1 MESIKEILFDIFE
14 EKLTDYYG
22 TNSIRTSQV
31 QMAFDIAEFLQ
42 PNNSKKIM
50 MVEAPVGT
58 GKSLGALIPS
68 LLRDRKS
75 TRLNSSHVAIS
86 YAVFC
91 LKKKKT
97 DKNTHHNRT

>member
-1 MESIKEILFDIFE
+1 MESIKENLFDIFE
-14 EKLTDYYG
+14 EKLTNYYG

-58 GKSLGALIPS
+58 GK
-68 LLRDRKS
+68 
-75 TRLNSSHVAIS
+75 
-86 YAVFC
+86 
-91 LKKKKT
+91 
-97 DKNTHHNRT
+97 